1 MMETFTTG
9 EGIKLATHQSGGDR
23 DVIFQHGLCGDAAQ
37 PVDVFPQGEKWNCVT
52 LECRGHGQ
60 SEIGNFEKLSIA
72 TFTDDLANF
81 IESRNQKPIAVGGIS
96 MGAAI
101 AMRLAAIR
109 PDLVKALIIARPAW
123 GNTAAPENMKPN
135 ALVGDLLS
143 QHEPDQALIEFEK
156 TAIAL
161 MLATAAPDNLS
172 SLRGFFKRMPIANTA
187 ALLQRITGDGPN
199 INITEI
205 KVPTLVICS
214 ERDYI
219 HPVSH
224 AISISQSITNS
235 KLVKVTPKSTNLAQ
249 YKLDFRM
256 AIQNFLTEHDL

>member
-1 MMETFTTG
+1 
-9 EGIKLATHQSGGDR
+9 
-23 DVIFQHGLCGDAAQ
+23 
-37 PVDVFPQGEKWNCVT
+37 
-52 LECRGHGQ
+52 
-60 SEIGNFEKLSIA
+60 
-72 TFTDDLANF
+72 
-81 IESRNQKPIAVGGIS
+81 
-96 MGAAI
+96 
-101 AMRLAAIR
+101 
-109 PDLVKALIIARPAW
+109 
-123 GNTAAPENMKPN
+123 MKPN

-187 ALLQRITGDGPN
+187 ALLQRISGDGPN
-199 INITEI
+199 INIAEI

-249 YKLDFRM
+249 YKLDFRT